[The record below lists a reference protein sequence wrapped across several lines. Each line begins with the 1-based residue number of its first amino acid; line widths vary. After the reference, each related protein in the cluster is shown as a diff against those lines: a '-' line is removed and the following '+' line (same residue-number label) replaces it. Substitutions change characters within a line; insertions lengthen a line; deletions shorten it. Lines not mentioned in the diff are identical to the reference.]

1 MQRSLFAAGLAA
13 SILAGAAGPLRAQTT
28 GPASLADLVAQANR
42 EGSLRATIQASWNRA
57 VIPPLADAFKK
68 RFGLTIDVS
77 LTNVA
82 PAVQFPLD
90 IAQTK
95 AGSAP
100 TYDVE
105 EGDDAET
112 MQLIGGGGVQAVP
125 HWQELLSAINPD
137 FAAKK
142 VALAQ
147 ISRTPFE
154 GTAFL
159 FMANVKQLVYNP
171 KVTNAADL
179 PKTHAELAQAKYA
192 GKFVQ
197 PPWTAHWE
205 MAPELIRGTDRDA
218 VVALIRAS
226 AKNTGAV
233 LFEGEGVQ
241 RMLLGQYAFVLG
253 QDAFIRDTLARDPQA
268 PIAGA
273 FFRDYNQLN
282 SVYYS
287 VRTRTPH
294 PAAAALWALWMTTP
308 EAEAIWQGVNRS
320 FVPYGSSAI
329 DVAERQQLRNERVN
343 VVGYLDNAATIG
355 YLRWQQTP
363 EGARYLSAMAK
374 AIRGE

>member
-1 MQRSLFAAGLAA
+1 MLAA
-13 SILAGAAGPLRAQTT
+13 TAFLASAAGPVLSQTGT
-28 GPASLADLVAQANR
+28 SPLGDLVAAANK
-42 EGSLRATIQASWNRA
+42 EGALQATIQASWNRT
-57 VIPPLADAFKK
+57 VIPRLTDAFKK
-68 RFGLTIDVS
+68 RFGLTIDVT
-77 LTNVA
+77 LTPVA

-90 IAQTK
+90 IAATK
-95 AGSAP
+95 AGGPP

-125 HWQELLSAINPD
+125 RWRELLAAINPD
-137 FAAKK
+137 VRPGK
-142 VALAQ
+142 VAPAQ
-147 ISRTPFE
+147 ISRAPFE

-171 KVTNAADL
+171 KLIGPADL
-179 PKTHAELAQAKYA
+179 PKIHADLTGSAFA

-205 MAPELIRGTDRDA
+205 MAPEMIRGRGRDA
-218 VVALIRAS
+218 FVDLVRA
-226 AKNTGAV
+226 AGKNTGAV

-241 RMLLGQYAFVLG
+241 RVVLGQYAFVLA

-268 PIAGA
+268 SIAGT

-308 EAEAIWQGVNRS
+308 EAEAIWQTINRS
-320 FVPYGSSAI
+320 FVPYGTSAV
-329 DVAERQQLRNERVN
+329 DAQERQTLKNERVP
-343 VVGYLDNAATIG
+343 VVGYLDNAGTIA
-355 YLRWQQTP
+355 YLQWQQTP
-363 EGARYLSAMAK
+363 EGARYLSALAK

>member
-1 MQRSLFAAGLAA
+1 MRRPIATLAA
-13 SILAGAAGPLRAQTT
+13 AALLASAAGPALSQTGT
-28 GPASLADLVAQANR
+28 SPLVDLIAAANK
-42 EGSLRATIQASWNRA
+42 EGALQATIQASWNRT
-57 VIPPLADAFKK
+57 VIPRLTDAFKK
-68 RFGLTIDVS
+68 RFGLTIDVT
-77 LTNVA
+77 LTPVP

-90 IAQTK
+90 IAATK
-95 AGSAP
+95 AGGPP

-125 HWQELLSAINPD
+125 RWRELLAAINPD
-137 FAAKK
+137 GPRK
-142 VALAQ
+142 VHPAQ
-147 ISRTPFE
+147 ISRAPFE

-159 FMANVKQLVYNP
+159 FMANVKQIVYNP
-171 KVTNAADL
+171 KLIGPADL
-179 PKTHAELAQAKYA
+179 PKTHADLTGTAFA

-205 MAPELIRGTDRDA
+205 MAPEMIRGQGRDA
-218 VVALIRAS
+218 FIDRVRATG
-226 AKNTGAV
+226 KNTGAV

-241 RMLLGQYAFVLG
+241 RVVLGQYTFVLA

-268 PIAGA
+268 AIAGA

-308 EAEAIWQGVNRS
+308 EAEAIWQTINRS
-320 FVPYGSSAI
+320 FVPYGSSTI
-329 DVAERQQLRNERVN
+329 DVQERQALKNERVP
-343 VVGYLDNAATIG
+343 VVGYLDNAGTIA
-355 YLRWQQTP
+355 YLQWQQTP
-363 EGARYLSAMAK
+363 DGARYLTALAK